1 MNGKR
6 MENLKLIQNAQQG
19 DHEAFYM
26 LFEKNKKMVFGLAF
40 KYTKNKQDAEDILQE
55 TFIKALNNLNKFQT
69 KKYSSFSSWVY
80 RIGINCSIDFLRD
93 KKRIRENLSDWRLM
107 DSTNSD
113 ASQTDPEKKASREDL
128 KKKIELILNDMP
140 PRQKMAF
147 VLKHFQQLKI
157 REIAEYMDC
166 SEGSV
171 KKQLFRAVT
180 DLKSSLKKIFWEK
193 EYEM

>member
-1 MNGKR
+1 MKNI
-6 MENLKLIQNAQQG
+6 KLIQNAQQG
-19 DHEAFYM
+19 DREAFHM
-26 LFEKNKKMVFGLAF
+26 LFEKNKNMVFGLAF

-69 KKYSSFSSWVY
+69 KKYSSFSSWIY
-80 RIGINCSIDFLRD
+80 RIGVNCSIDFLRD
-93 KKRIRENLSDWRLM
+93 KKRIKENLSHWELNE
-107 DSTNSD
+107 STNPDS
-113 ASQTDPEKKASREDL
+113 SLTDPERKVSREDL
-128 KKKIELILNDMP
+128 KKKIELFLEEMP

-157 REIAEYMDC
+157 REIAEYMEC

-171 KKQLFRAVT
+171 KKQLFRAVKT
-180 DLKSSLKKIFWEK
+180 LKSSLKKNFWEK

>member
-1 MNGKR
+1 
-6 MENLKLIQNAQQG
+6 MEDLELIQNAQQG
-19 DHEAFYM
+19 DREAFYM

-69 KKYSSFSSWVY
+69 KKYSSFSSWIY
-80 RIGINCSIDFLRD
+80 RIGVNCSIDFLRD

-107 DSTNSD
+107 DSTNPDS
-113 ASQTDPEKKASREDL
+113 SLTDPERKVSREDL
-128 KKKIELILNDMP
+128 KKKIELFLEDMP

-157 REIAEYMDC
+157 REIAEYMEC

-171 KKQLFRAVT
+171 KKQLFRAVKN
-180 DLKSSLKKIFWEK
+180 LKSSLKKNFWEK

>member
-6 MENLKLIQNAQQG
+6 VENLKLIQNAQQG
-19 DHEAFYM
+19 DPEAFYM

-93 KKRIRENLSDWRLM
+93 KRRIRENLSDWELNE
-107 DSTNSD
+107 STNPD

-128 KKKIELILNDMP
+128 KKKIELILDDMP

-147 VLKHFQQLKI
+147 VLKHFQQMKI
-157 REIAEYMDC
+157 KEIAEYMDC

-180 DLKSSLKKIFWEK
+180 NLKSSLKKFFWEK
-193 EYEM
+193 EYEV

>member
-19 DHEAFYM
+19 DPEAFYM
-26 LFEKNKKMVFGLAF
+26 LFEKNKKMIFGLAL